1 MSCRYWRLNDLFA
14 AYTAAEVPRLF
25 SGWENPQ
32 IAASSREIS
41 TPSNSWFLGLI
52 WVASLNGIS
61 IGLAV
66 FLHSTSV
73 CTKHRHTDAQITLV
87 IISVA
92 IGRICC
98 THDGSLSLSPLDGVL
113 PCQRCVARV
122 YGHWLLL
129 QAEWISMLTDCTSVT
144 SELTTL
150 SQVERGRPQGL
161 LQWLDG
167 RRDASITRW
176 WSRLKS
182 ARATGPKKRRKSILQ
197 SIQKVSNCCQEF
209 QRLPNLVS

>member
-1 MSCRYWRLNDLFA
+1 MVLRQWNHREKRILYLHLYRSAQFQLERLERVQNFLRLRTNVYFQLCQPHTNSIRNLPVIITSGRKFWR
-14 AYTAAEVPRLF
+14 TAASHVVPLLTTEWSLCSVHRSRSPRLF

-98 THDGSLSLSPLDGVL
+98 THDGSLSLSLSSVACPLME
-113 PCQRCVARV
+113 CCRV
-122 YGHWLLL
+122 N
-129 QAEWISMLTDCTSVT
+129 
-144 SELTTL
+144 
-150 SQVERGRPQGL
+150 
-161 LQWLDG
+161 
-167 RRDASITRW
+167 DASPECTVTGFY
-176 WSRLKS
+176 SRLS
-182 ARATGPKKRRKSILQ
+182 GSQ
-197 SIQKVSNCCQEF
+197 C
-209 QRLPNLVS
+209 